1 MIEID
6 AKGLKCP
13 EPIMLLHQ
21 SIHEAKKGDEV
32 TLIATDPTAIK
43 DVKKFCEYLNHSLI
57 SFSEDEGL
65 IPCRVTTGAEGPWQA

>member
-1 MIEID
+1 
-6 AKGLKCP
+6 
-13 EPIMLLHQ
+13 MLLHQ

-57 SFSEDEGL
+57 SFSEEDGIITFIVKKGE
-65 IPCRVTTGAEGPWQA
+65 

>member
-13 EPIMLLHQ
+13 EQIMLLHQ

-57 SFSEDEGL
+57 SFSEEDGIITFIVKKGE
-65 IPCRVTTGAEGPWQA
+65 